1 MVGVNAGGGA
11 GGFSTGLEGCGP
23 VGTAV
28 VKGDAGP
35 STGAARCTGTG
46 FGTKDLG
53 LLTGDRKERG
63 RPRPV
68 VAWGGGGGGGASGIT
83 ASPGGGGGGT
93 GGLTIGGTEN
103 GSSAV
108 PTGSVDSGVEGT
120 STRLVVK
127 SIAASPKGVMAIR
140 KKITDFAAL
149 GMASLPENPCATIE
163 SRYRTRLPRASRR

>member
-1 MVGVNAGGGA
+1 MFPGVVLLPGPVVLPGGAVSAGGMVLLGGLVLPGGVVFWGGVMFSSSVVLPGGGGSMVGVNAGGGGSVVGVNAGGGA

-68 VAWGGGGGGGASGIT
+68 AWGGGGGGGASGIT
-83 ASPGGGGGGT
+83 ASPGG
-93 GGLTIGGTEN
+93 
-103 GSSAV
+103 
-108 PTGSVDSGVEGT
+108 
-120 STRLVVK
+120 
-127 SIAASPKGVMAIR
+127 
-140 KKITDFAAL
+140 
-149 GMASLPENPCATIE
+149 
-163 SRYRTRLPRASRR
+163 